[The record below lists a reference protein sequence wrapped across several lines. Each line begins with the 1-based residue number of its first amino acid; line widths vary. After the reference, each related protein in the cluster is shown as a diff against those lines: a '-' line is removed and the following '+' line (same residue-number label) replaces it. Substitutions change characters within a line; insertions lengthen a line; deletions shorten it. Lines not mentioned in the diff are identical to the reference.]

1 MKMNKF
7 TIEQYVIINEIL
19 GCIIYVSEKV
29 IGLSTDKKE
38 IICINVKDIKKVKF
52 LEETQLFDDYIV
64 EYEGYLYIYFKNEII

>member
-19 GCIIYVSEKV
+19 GCIIYVSENV